1 MTLKE
6 YTDDGERVRPK
17 SRAPY
22 PISRR
27 AREGAKEKID
37 SWVQRGLL
45 KPSNSPW
52 GSPLVAVAKVDSE
65 GNVTGTRVT
74 LDMRWVNKC
83 VLRDHFPLRRLEDLL
98 SRFGRFKVYSGVD
111 LYDGFTQL
119 PLHPDSQDLSAI
131 VTPWGG
137 LQLDS
142 PASGPGKRPLGVPA
156 LHRACVWIRRW
167 TGLDDGVPR

>member
-1 MTLKE
+1 M
-6 YTDDGERVRPK
+6 
-17 SRAPY
+17 
-22 PISRR
+22 
-27 AREGAKEKID
+27 
-37 SWVQRGLL
+37 
-45 KPSNSPW
+45 
-52 GSPLVAVAKVDSE
+52 AVAKVDSE

-131 VTPWGG
+131 VTPWGVYIWTVLPQG
-137 LQLDS
+137 LANFRLPELMIMS
-142 PASGPGKRPLGVPA
+142 PFYGPRYLTA
-156 LHRACVWIRRW
+156 LALAYPS
-167 TGLDDGVPR
+167 TY